1 MSETLTI
8 TQRLLNVQEKLKA
21 PKGQYNKFS
30 HFNFRSVED
39 VMEAVKPL
47 NIENGLLL
55 TLTDKPIQLGDR
67 VYIEATANLTDG
79 KETVSV
85 QAYAREPLNKKGF
98 DESQLTGTASSYAR
112 KYALSG
118 LYLID
123 DNKDPDT
130 NENNHMAGNQLPPQ
144 QQQQQPQY
152 NNQPQQQQQYNQ
164 GGYNQQQPPQNIPDA
179 PAPPQQNQQQ
189 PNNAQKQP
197 ARANEK
203 QMGLLHQR
211 AEEVAQL
218 YRMTPEELKLKLGV
232 KDVHTETEFTQILQR
247 LNDGAETFNKTNG
260 N

>member
-21 PKGQYNKFS
+21 PKGQWNKFS
-30 HFNFRSVED
+30 SFHFRSVED

-67 VYIEATANLTDG
+67 VYIEATATLTDG
-79 KETVSV
+79 KDTVSV

-130 NENNHMAGNQLPPQ
+130 NENNHMSGNQLPPQ
-144 QQQQQPQY
+144 NQQY
-152 NNQPQQQQQYNQ
+152 NNQPQQFNQ
-164 GGYNQQQPPQNIPDA
+164 GGYNQQQNIPDA
-179 PAPPQQNQQQ
+179 PAPPQNQQQ
-189 PNNAQKQP
+189 SNNAQKQP
-197 ARANEK
+197 TRANEN

-218 YRMTPEELKLKLGV
+218 YRMTPEELKLKLGI
-232 KDVHTETEFTQILQR
+232 KDVHSEAEFTQILQR
-247 LNDGAETFNKTNG
+247 LNDGAETFNKNNG